1 MSNGIVDELNS
12 NYYRSDSL
20 FIKHMYET
28 MIEYY
33 SNNIG
38 KESSITGAIITESM
52 ISTLQIRYRELYGHY
67 FNL

>member
-1 MSNGIVDELNS
+1 
-12 NYYRSDSL
+12 
-20 FIKHMYET
+20 MYET